1 MTDLITRIE
10 QADGPK
16 EWVHQNDPMP
26 EDSERNQQALDDF
39 ETKVALLAAI
49 LRAERN
55 EP

>member
-10 QADGPK
+10 QADEPK

-26 EDSERNQQALDDF
+26 EDSERNQQALGDF
-39 ETKVALLAAI
+39 EVALLAAI